1 MDRNRQQERGVARL
15 AGCCDKWKQTHR
27 KALRHKSQSMC
38 PVLCSSSPC
47 YYEGPSRDACA
58 TSPWRPTRRDSLDV
72 SGHKWYTYHIF
83 LFFVWCSLCFCIW
96 FTSFVSLGAHSS
108 SHARLIRPTQ
118 YATIHTLLFI
128 HCRLSVLCLWAINE
142 AHRIGLFAN
151 YVNCPLRPKVGNALN
166 EKYGK
171 L

>member
-47 YYEGPSRDACA
+47 YYDGPSRDACA
-58 TSPWRPTRRDSLDV
+58 TSPWRPTRRDSLNV

-83 LFFVWCSLCFCIW
+83 LFFVGAPFASAFDLPVSCHSAHIHQAMHDWSAPHSMQQFTHYCLSTVDWVCSVYGQLM
-96 FTSFVSLGAHSS
+96 
-108 SHARLIRPTQ
+108 RP
-118 YATIHTLLFI
+118 I
-128 HCRLSVLCLWAINE
+128 VLVCL
-142 AHRIGLFAN
+142 RIM
-151 YVNCPLRPKVGNALN
+151 
-166 EKYGK
+166 
-171 L
+171 